1 MRIVDRT
8 ACWRHD
14 TLDREPR
21 KRPGGGSVSALEWL
35 EGTQVA
41 LWVGESLWG
50 YPLLLGVHIVGLAVV
65 AGIFLML
72 DLRVLGFAGTVEYSA
87 FRDLFPLAWAG
98 LALNAMSG
106 LALFSSQATTFIV
119 SVPFLL
125 KIACIA
131 VGVSLAVML
140 RRRLNV
146 EAEVWDG
153 AGPPGGGAPRLV
165 AALSLLAWVGAI
177 VAGRLIAYL

>member
-1 MRIVDRT
+1 MG
-8 ACWRHD
+8 AF
-14 TLDREPR
+14 
-21 KRPGGGSVSALEWL
+21 EWL
-35 EGTQVA
+35 ESTQVA

-65 AGIFLML
+65 VGIFLML
-72 DLRVLGFAGTVEYSA
+72 DLRVLGLAGSVEYSA

-119 SVPFLL
+119 SVPFLV

-131 VGVSLAVML
+131 IGVALAVVL
-140 RRRLNV
+140 RRRLTA
-146 EAEVWDG
+146 EADVWDG
-153 AGPPGGGAPRLV
+153 VGASGGDAARPV
-165 AALSLLAWVGAI
+165 AVASVVVWVGAI

>member
-8 ACWRHD
+8 AEGCHD
-14 TLDREPR
+14 TLEDWARER
-21 KRPGGGSVSALEWL
+21 SGGGFLSAFEWL

-50 YPLLLGVHIVGLAVV
+50 YPLLLGVHIVGLSVV

-72 DLRVLGFAGTVEYSA
+72 DLRVLGLVGSVEYSA

-98 LALNAMSG
+98 LALNAISG

-119 SVPFLL
+119 SAPFLV

-131 VGVSLAVML
+131 IGVGLAVVL
-140 RRRLNV
+140 RRRLTA
-146 EAEVWDG
+146 EADAWDEVG
-153 AGPPGGGAPRLV
+153 ASGGDAARPV
-165 AALSLLAWVGAI
+165 AVVSLLVWVGAI
-177 VAGRLIAYL
+177 IAGRLIAYL

>member
-1 MRIVDRT
+1 
-8 ACWRHD
+8 
-14 TLDREPR
+14 
-21 KRPGGGSVSALEWL
+21 
-35 EGTQVA
+35 
-41 LWVGESLWG
+41 
-50 YPLLLGVHIVGLAVV
+50 LLLGVHIVGLAVV

-72 DLRVLGFAGTVEYSA
+72 DLRVLGLAGGVEYTA

-119 SVPFLL
+119 SKPFLA

-131 VGVSLAVML
+131 VGVALAVVL
-140 RRRLNV
+140 RRRLNS
-146 EAEVWDG
+146 EADAWDKAG
-153 AGPPGGGAPRLV
+153 ATGGDAPRTLAMV
-165 AALSLLAWVGAI
+165 SLLAWIGAI

>member
-1 MRIVDRT
+1 M
-8 ACWRHD
+8 
-14 TLDREPR
+14 
-21 KRPGGGSVSALEWL
+21 SVFEWL

-72 DLRVLGFAGTVEYSA
+72 DLRVLGLAGSLEYGA

-106 LALFSSQATTFIV
+106 LALFSSQATTFIL
-119 SVPFLL
+119 SPPFLV
-125 KIACIA
+125 KIGCIA
-131 VGVSLAVML
+131 IGVVLAVML
-140 RRRLNV
+140 RRRLTA
-146 EAEVWDG
+146 EAAAWDEVG
-153 AGPPGGGAPRLV
+153 ASGGDAARPV
-165 AALSLLAWVGAI
+165 AVLSLVAWVGAI
-177 VAGRLIAYL
+177 IAGRLIAYL